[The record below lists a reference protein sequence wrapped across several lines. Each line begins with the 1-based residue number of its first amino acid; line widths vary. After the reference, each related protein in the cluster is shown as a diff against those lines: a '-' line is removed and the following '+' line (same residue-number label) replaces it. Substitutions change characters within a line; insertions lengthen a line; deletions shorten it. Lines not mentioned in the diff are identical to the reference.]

1 MRLEISNF
9 AKIKKADIRM
19 DGITVIAGDN
29 NTGKTTVGK
38 VLFSVFNSVY
48 DIANK
53 VDVSRKRELISRC
66 GNIIRATLLSKERE
80 ENREFGIRVSRSV
93 EFASRELTRKI
104 SATDMFLLNADE
116 LEKIF
121 LDVAEKYDLHVEE
134 QSVHEFVAGVLNEI
148 EFVNQIDDH
157 GMAVELIE
165 RYFNSVF
172 AGQFCNA
179 GNDKLAEVRLTLQDK
194 TIDFV
199 FGANRCHIWNANND
213 ILHEA
218 FFVDDPFLVDKLNFR
233 YPSEKETS
241 NHIIAKIS
249 NTHTTDSVVNSIL
262 AKEKLKEI
270 FDILNNVVPGGI
282 EDKNGQWALM
292 SEKYVEPIRFDNL
305 SAGLKSFV
313 LLKIL
318 LEKGILK
325 EKDVLILDEPEIHL
339 HPEWQIKYAE
349 IIVLLQKK
357 FDLSIVVTTHSRDFF
372 EAIELFS
379 KKYDVIDKCSFYLSR
394 QEEGGV
400 VFEDVSD
407 DTARIYKHLVEPS
420 RLLDKIKFELEEGE
434 NE

>member
-9 AKIKKADIRM
+9 AKIKNADIRM

-53 VDVSRKRELISRC
+53 VEVNRKRELISRC
-66 GNIIRATLLSKERE
+66 RAIVRSMLVHQNGIKNWESNSSPTRNIDFAYRE
-80 ENREFGIRVSRSV
+80 IIKR
-93 EFASRELTRKI
+93 I
-104 SATDMFLLNADE
+104 SEANLFLLGEKEIEE
-116 LEKIF
+116 LLVEIAQKFELNFEEEF
-121 LDVAEKYDLHVEE
+121 LN
-134 QSVHEFVAGVLNEI
+134 EFVIKIMGQI
-148 EFVNQIDDH
+148 EFIHQIDNYA
-157 GMAVELIE
+157 MARELIE
-165 RYFNSVF
+165 RYFYEVF
-172 AGQFCNA
+172 SGQFCNL
-179 GNDKLAEVRLTLQDK
+179 GNSEPAKVKLILQGKELEFEFAEKICRS
-194 TIDFV
+194 
-199 FGANRCHIWNANND
+199 WNSNID

-218 FFVDDPFLVDKLNFR
+218 FFIEDPFVLDKLDR
-233 YPSEKETS
+233 GYGDERHTS
-241 NHIIAKIS
+241 YHTINKIL
-249 NTHTTDSVVNSIL
+249 NTTINDNVVNSIL
-262 AKEKLKEI
+262 AKEKLSEI
-270 FDILNNVVPGGI
+270 FDILNNVIPGGV
-282 EDKNGQWALM
+282 EDKNGEWGLS
-292 SEKYVEPIRFDNL
+292 SEKNTESVQLVNL

-339 HPEWQIKYAE
+339 HPEWQIRYAE

-357 FDLSIVVTTHSRDFF
+357 FDLTIVVTTHSRDFF

-379 KKYDVIDKCSFYLSR
+379 KKYDVIDTCSFYLSK
-394 QEEGGV
+394 QEAGEV
-400 VFEDVSD
+400 EFEDVSSD
-407 DTARIYKHLVEPS
+407 SAQIYKHLVNPS